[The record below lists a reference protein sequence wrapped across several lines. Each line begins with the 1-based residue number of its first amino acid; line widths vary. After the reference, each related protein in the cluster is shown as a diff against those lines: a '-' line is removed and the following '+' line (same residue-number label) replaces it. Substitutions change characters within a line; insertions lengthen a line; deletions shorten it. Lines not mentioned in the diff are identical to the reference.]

1 MALLEIANLHT
12 YYGNV
17 HALKGINL
25 EIEEGEIVTLIGAN
39 GAGKSKIG
47 RAHV

>member
-1 MALLEIANLHT
+1 MLHELAVHNFAIIRNMEITLERGL
-12 YYGNV
+12 NV
-17 HALKGINL
+17 LS
-25 EIEEGEIVTLIGAN
+25 GET